1 MKAVSLRGRITT
13 VEPYDAYIK
22 YLALKSH
29 FQDKNYDY
37 FKYNGKVKAWRTTFD
52 TRRDKYFF
60 YKLTKQKDPVEFL
73 IANFIDSDDFYIGDI
88 REDKANEIYTE
99 YRKRQQ
105 SLSYVFKNDISKM
118 KEDFNDN
125 IIVPQNSH
133 PYLLRLYMRK
143 DICLETLILI
153 DRCVKM
159 FKYWD
164 KELKDDIM
172 WPDIK
177 MKATKYSP
185 FLNVDINKYRD
196 IIISKFK

>member
-1 MKAVSLRGRITT
+1 MEAVSLRGRITT

-37 FKYNGKVKAWRTTFD
+37 FKYNGKVKARRTTFD

-105 SLSYVFKNDISKM
+105 SLSYVFKNDLSKM

>member
-1 MKAVSLRGRITT
+1 MEAVSLRGRITT

>member
-1 MKAVSLRGRITT
+1 MEAVSLRGRITT

-60 YKLTKQKDPVEFL
+60 YKLTKQKDPIEFL

-105 SLSYVFKNDISKM
+105 SLSYVFKNDLSKM

>member
-1 MKAVSLRGRITT
+1 MQAVSLRGKITR

-37 FKYNGKVKAWRTTFD
+37 FKYNGKVKAWRTTFE

-88 REDKANEIYTE
+88 REDKANEVYTE

-105 SLSYVFKNDISKM
+105 SLSYVFKNDLSQM
-118 KEDFNDN
+118 KEDFNEN

-159 FKYWD
+159 FAYWD
-164 KELKDDIM
+164 KELSDDIM
-172 WPDIK
+172 WPEIK
-177 MKATKYSP
+177 MKAMKYSP